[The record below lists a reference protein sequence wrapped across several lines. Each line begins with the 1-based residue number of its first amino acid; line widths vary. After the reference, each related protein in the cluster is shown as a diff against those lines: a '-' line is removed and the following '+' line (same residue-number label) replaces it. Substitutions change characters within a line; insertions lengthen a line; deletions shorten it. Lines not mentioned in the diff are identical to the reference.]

1 MFQVTTLLSKID
13 EEPEEQPPTPEEL
26 EALRQQVRLRPRVVP
41 RVRWQLCGL
50 AWRAA
55 SAPSSMSERKGK
67 QGSGPQTT
75 LYLASNKTVLCCA
88 APQVAAQGGVVKEA
102 KAAAA
107 ANKEDKEAAKKSKA
121 EVAQLLKLKEQ
132 LEKAEQA

>member
-1 MFQVTTLLSKID
+1 
-13 EEPEEQPPTPEEL
+13 
-26 EALRQQVRLRPRVVP
+26 
-41 RVRWQLCGL
+41 
-50 AWRAA
+50 
-55 SAPSSMSERKGK
+55 MSERKGK
-67 QGSGPQTT
+67 RGSVPQTR
-75 LYLASNKTVLCCA
+75 LCPASNALSCKQQTVLCCA